1 LKFEFQT
8 ISAKPCSLARFF
20 VLGEKNFAFFHFLKS
35 YFKLFKLLG
44 ACLKAC
50 LKYMQTVEL
59 LLALKHKPK
68 DCPSRVKQS
77 VFQQEIEYSTD
88 F

>member
-1 LKFEFQT
+1 VKKILLF
-8 ISAKPCSLARFF
+8 SLY
-20 VLGEKNFAFFHFLKS
+20 KS
-35 YFKLFKLLG
+35 YFKLLKLLG

-77 VFQQEIEYSTD
+77 VFKQEIEYSTD

>member
-1 LKFEFQT
+1 VKKILLF
-8 ISAKPCSLARFF
+8 SLY
-20 VLGEKNFAFFHFLKS
+20 KS

-77 VFQQEIEYSTD
+77 VFKREIEYSTD

>member
-1 LKFEFQT
+1 VKKFLLF
-8 ISAKPCSLARFF
+8 SLF
-20 VLGEKNFAFFHFLKS
+20 KS
-35 YFKLFKLLG
+35 YFKLLKLLG
-44 ACLKAC
+44 PCLKAC
-50 LKYMQTVEL
+50 LKCMQTVEL

-77 VFQQEIEYSTD
+77 VFQQEVEYSTD